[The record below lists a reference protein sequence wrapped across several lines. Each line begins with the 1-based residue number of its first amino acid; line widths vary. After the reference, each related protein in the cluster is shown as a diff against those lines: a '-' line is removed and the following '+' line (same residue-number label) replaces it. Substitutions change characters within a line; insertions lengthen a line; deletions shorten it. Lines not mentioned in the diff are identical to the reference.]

1 MRLRSHD
8 WFLQSGQA
16 GFKARSRMKNQGTPQ
31 QMFDGR
37 PVIGIC
43 NTWSEL
49 TPCNAHL
56 RILAEHV
63 KRGVLEAGGFPLEF
77 PVMSLGE
84 TLMRPTTM
92 LYRNLVSMDVEES
105 IRANPLDG
113 VVLLVGCDKTTP
125 AAVMGACSV
134 DIPTI
139 VVTSGPM
146 LNGKFQ
152 GRDIGAGTDKWRFTD
167 DWRSGNMSSA
177 DYIESETC
185 MSRSDGH
192 CMTMGT
198 ASSIA
203 CVVEALGLMLPGGAA
218 IPAPDARRRRL
229 CHYSGNRIVKMV
241 GEDLKPSDILTRK
254 AFENAIA
261 VNAAIGGST
270 NVVLHLLAIA
280 GRIGVDLQLD
290 DFDRLGADIP
300 LLVNLKPAGEYL
312 MEEFYYAGGLP
323 VVLQNLES
331 VIDLDAITVTGESH
345 AANTEGA
352 VCYDDAVITT
362 IDKPF
367 QERAGIA
374 VLRGNLCPDGAVI
387 KPSAATLSLLRHR
400 GRAIVFNSL
409 EDFHR
414 RIDDPALDVDE
425 DSVLVLQNVG
435 PKGFPGMPEV
445 GNMSLPRKL
454 LERGARDMVRISD
467 GRMSGTAYGA
477 VVLHVA
483 PESAIGGPLALV
495 REGDMIELDAPARRL
510 HLDVSPEELERRRR
524 EWRGPTFDD
533 ARGYTRIFLDHA
545 QGADRGV
552 DLDILVGGSG
562 QAVDAW
568 TDGQAANGQVLGK

>member
-1 MRLRSHD
+1 MSLRSHD

-113 VVLLVGCDKTTP
+113 VVLMVGCDKTTP
-125 AAVMGACSV
+125 AAIMGACSV

-167 DWRSGNMSSA
+167 DWRRGAMSTT
-177 DYIESETC
+177 DYLESETC

-198 ASSIA
+198 ASSMA

-229 CHYSGNRIVKMV
+229 CHYSGNRIVQMAT
-241 GEDLKPSDILTRK
+241 EDLKPSTILTRS
-254 AFENAIA
+254 AFENAII

-270 NVVLHLLAIA
+270 NVILHLLAIA
-280 GRIGVDLQLD
+280 GRIGVDLCLD
-290 DFDRLGADIP
+290 DFDRLGAEIP
-300 LLVNLKPAGEYL
+300 LLVNLKPTGDFL

-323 VVLQNLES
+323 VVINNLKS
-331 VIDLDAITVTGESH
+331 VIDLAAITVTGKSQ
-345 AANTEGA
+345 ADNNEGA
-352 VCYDDAVITT
+352 VCYDDNVITT
-362 IDKPF
+362 MDKPF
-367 QERAGIA
+367 QEQAGIA

-387 KPSAATLSLLRHR
+387 KPSAATPQLMKHR
-400 GRAIVFNSL
+400 GRAIVFSSL
-409 EDFHR
+409 DDFHD

-425 DSVLVLQNVG
+425 NSVMVLQNVG
-435 PKGFPGMPEV
+435 PKGFPGMPEA

-454 LERGARDMVRISD
+454 LDKGISDMARLSD
-467 GRMSGTAYGA
+467 GRMSGTAYGT
-477 VVLHVA
+477 VVLHIA
-483 PESAIGGPLALV
+483 PESAVGGALALV
-495 REGDMIELDAPARRL
+495 QEGDMIELDVPARRL
-510 HLDVSPEELERRRR
+510 HLEVSPEELARRRR
-524 EWRGPTFDD
+524 LWQAPKDREI
-533 ARGYTRIFLDHA
+533 RGYTRVFLDHV
-545 QGADRGV
+545 QQADRGV
-552 DLDILVGGSG
+552 DFDILVGGSG
-562 QAVDAW
+562 HGVDYATDAQAKA
-568 TDGQAANGQVLGK
+568 

>member
-1 MRLRSHD
+1 MPLRSHD
-8 WFLQSGQA
+8 WFLRSGQA
-16 GFKARSRMKNQGTPQ
+16 GFKSRSRMKNQGTPQ
-31 QMFDGR
+31 QMFDGC

-49 TPCNAHL
+49 TPCNANL

-125 AAVMGACSV
+125 AAIMGACSV

-146 LNGKFQ
+146 LNGKFMGQ
-152 GRDIGAGTDKWRFTD
+152 DIGAGTDKFRFTD
-167 DWRSGNMSSA
+167 EWRNGNMSTA

-198 ASSIA
+198 ASSMA

-229 CHYSGNRIVKMV
+229 CHFSGNRIVEMAK
-241 GEDLKPSDILTRK
+241 EDLTPSKILTRA
-254 AFENAIA
+254 AFETAIV

-270 NVVLHLLAIA
+270 NVILHLLAIA
-280 GRIGVDLQLD
+280 GRIGVELCLE
-290 DFDRLGADIP
+290 DFDRLGSQIP
-300 LLVNLKPAGEYL
+300 LLVNLKPSGEFL

-323 VVLQNLES
+323 VVLQNLKR
-331 VIDLDAITVTGESH
+331 VIDLDAITVTRMSH
-345 AANTEGA
+345 AENTNGA
-352 VCYDDAVITT
+352 ACYDETVIATM
-362 IDKPF
+362 DKPF
-367 QERAGIA
+367 QEQAGIA
-374 VLRGNLCPDGAVI
+374 VLKGNLCPDGAVI
-387 KPSAATLSLLRHR
+387 KPSAATPHLMQHR
-400 GRAIVFNSL
+400 GRALVFKSPD
-409 EDFHR
+409 DFKAS
-414 RIDDPALDVDE
+414 IDDPQLDVDK

-454 LERGARDMVRISD
+454 LDQGVRDMVRLSD

-477 VVLHVA
+477 VVLHIA
-483 PESAIGGPLALV
+483 PESAVSGALALV
-495 REGDMIELDAPARRL
+495 EDGDMIELDVPKRKL
-510 HLDVSPEELERRRR
+510 HLDVAPEELERRRKR
-524 EWRGPTFDD
+524 WQSSSAHSG
-533 ARGYTRIFLDHA
+533 RGYTRLFLDHV
-545 QGADRGV
+545 QQADRGV

-562 QAVDAW
+562 QSVVHT
-568 TDGQAANGQVLGK
+568 TDGQAEDA

>member
-1 MRLRSHD
+1 MPLRSHD
-8 WFLQSGQA
+8 WFLKSGQA

-56 RILAEHV
+56 RILAEQV

-139 VVTSGPM
+139 VVTGGPM

-167 DWRSGNMSSA
+167 EWRSGNMSTA

-198 ASSIA
+198 ASSMA

-229 CHYSGNRIVKMV
+229 CHVSGNRIVQMV
-241 GEDLKPSDILTRK
+241 NEDLRLSRILTRT
-254 AFENAIA
+254 AFENAIV

-270 NVVLHLLAIA
+270 NVILHLLAIA
-280 GRIGVDLQLD
+280 GRIGIDLCLD
-290 DFDRLGADIP
+290 DFDRLGSDIP
-300 LLVNLKPAGEYL
+300 LLVNLKPAGDFL

-323 VVLQNLES
+323 VVLRNLAR
-331 VIDLDAITVTGESH
+331 VIDLDAITVTGQSH
-345 AANTEGA
+345 AENTDGA
-352 VCYDDAVITT
+352 TCYDDKVIA
-362 IDKPF
+362 DLDQPF
-367 QERAGIA
+367 QHQAGIA
-374 VLRGNLCPDGAVI
+374 VLRGNLCPNGAVI
-387 KPSAATLSLLRHR
+387 KPSAATPRLLRHR
-400 GRAIVFNSL
+400 GPAVVFASVA
-409 EDFHR
+409 DFHN

-454 LERGARDMVRISD
+454 LDRGVRDIVRLSD

-477 VVLHVA
+477 VVLHIA
-483 PESAIGGPLALV
+483 PESAVGGALALV
-495 REGDMIELDAPARRL
+495 QDGDMIELDVAQRRL
-510 HLDVSPEELERRRR
+510 HLDITPDELERRRAA
-524 EWRGPTFDD
+524 WQPSISHDT
-533 ARGYTRIFLDHA
+533 RGYTRLFLDNV

-552 DLDILVGGSG
+552 DFDILVGGSG
-562 QAVDAW
+562 PGIAYATDAQAQDP
-568 TDGQAANGQVLGK
+568 

>member
-1 MRLRSHD
+1 MPLRSHD
-8 WFLQSGQA
+8 WFLRDGQA
-16 GFKARSRMKNQGTPQ
+16 GFKSRSRMKNQGTPQ

-92 LYRNLVSMDVEES
+92 LYRNLASMDVEES

-125 AAVMGACSV
+125 SAIMGACSV

-152 GRDIGAGTDKWRFTD
+152 GRDIGAGTDKWRFND
-167 DWRSGNMSSA
+167 DWRTGKMTTA
-177 DYIESETC
+177 DFIESETC

-198 ASSIA
+198 ASSMA

-218 IPAPDARRRRL
+218 IPAPDSRRRRL
-229 CHYSGNRIVKMV
+229 CHFSGNRIVAM
-241 GEDLKPSDILTRK
+241 
-254 AFENAIA
+254 
-261 VNAAIGGST
+261 
-270 NVVLHLLAIA
+270 
-280 GRIGVDLQLD
+280 
-290 DFDRLGADIP
+290 
-300 LLVNLKPAGEYL
+300 
-312 MEEFYYAGGLP
+312 
-323 VVLQNLES
+323 
-331 VIDLDAITVTGESH
+331 DAITVTGESH
-345 AANTEGA
+345 AENTADA
-352 VCYDDAVITT
+352 VCYDETVIAGL
-362 IDKPF
+362 DKPL
-367 QERAGIA
+367 QQNAGIA

-387 KPSAATLSLLRHR
+387 KPSAATPRLMTHR
-400 GRAIVFNSL
+400 GRAVVFSSL
-409 EDFHR
+409 DDFHA
-414 RIDDPALDVDE
+414 RIDDPDLDVDE
-425 DSVLVLQNVG
+425 SSVLVMQNVG

-454 LERGARDMVRISD
+454 LDQGVDDMVRISD
-467 GRMSGTAYGA
+467 GRMSGTAYGT
-477 VVLHVA
+477 VVLHVT
-483 PESAIGGPLALV
+483 PESYVGGTLALV
-495 REGDMIELDAPARRL
+495 QDGDMIELNVGERRL
-510 HLDVSPEELERRRR
+510 QLDVPEEELERRRA
-524 EWRGPTFDD
+524 EWRAP
-533 ARGYTRIFLDHA
+533 APHSQRGYVRLFSDHV
-545 QGADRGV
+545 QQADKGV
-552 DLDILVGGSG
+552 DFDILLGGSG
-562 QAVDAW
+562 HSVVHNAEAQAE
-568 TDGQAANGQVLGK
+568 GL

>member
-1 MRLRSHD
+1 MPLRSHD
-8 WFLQSGQA
+8 WFLRSGQA

-56 RILAEHV
+56 RIFAEQV

-125 AAVMGACSV
+125 AAIMGACSV

-152 GRDIGAGTDKWRFTD
+152 GRDIGAGTDKWRFSD
-167 DWRSGNMSSA
+167 DLRSGNMSTA
-177 DYIESETC
+177 DYLESETC

-198 ASSIA
+198 ASSMA

-229 CHYSGNRIVKMV
+229 CHYSGNRIVEMV
-241 GEDLKPSDILTRK
+241 KEDLKPSTILTRT
-254 AFENAIA
+254 AFENAIV

-270 NVVLHLLAIA
+270 NVILHLLAIA
-280 GRIGVDLQLD
+280 GRIGVELELD
-290 DFDRLGADIP
+290 DFDRLGADVP
-300 LLVNLKPAGEYL
+300 LLVNLKPSGEFL

-323 VVLQNLES
+323 VVINNLKAL
-331 VIDLDAITVTGESH
+331 IDLDAITVTGKSQAE
-345 AANTEGA
+345 NTEGA
-352 VCYDDAVITT
+352 VCYDDKVIATLEE
-362 IDKPF
+362 PF

-374 VLRGNLCPDGAVI
+374 VLKGNLCPDGAVI
-387 KPSAATLSLLRHR
+387 KPAAATQALLQHR
-400 GRAIVFNSL
+400 GRALVFSSL
-409 EDFHR
+409 DDFHA

-425 DSVLVLQNVG
+425 NCVLVLQNVG

-454 LERGARDMVRISD
+454 LDKGVRDMVRLSD

-477 VVLHVA
+477 VVLHIA
-483 PESAIGGPLALV
+483 PESAVGGALALV
-495 REGDMIELDAPARRL
+495 RNGDMIELDVPARRL
-510 HLDVSPEELERRRR
+510 HLDVTPEELERRQA
-524 EWRGPTFDD
+524 EWQPVTSQTE
-533 ARGYTRIFLDHA
+533 RGYTRLFLDHV
-545 QGADRGV
+545 QQADRGV

-562 QAVDAW
+562 QGVRYATDAQAVD
-568 TDGQAANGQVLGK
+568 G

>member
-1 MRLRSHD
+1 MPLRSHD
-8 WFLQSGQA
+8 WFLRGGQA
-16 GFKARSRMKNQGTPQ
+16 GYKARSRMKNQGAPQ
-31 QMFDGR
+31 QLFDGR

-92 LYRNLVSMDVEES
+92 LYRNLASMDVEES

-125 AAVMGACSV
+125 AAIMGACSV

-139 VVTSGPM
+139 VVTGGPM

-167 DWRSGNMSSA
+167 EWRTGAMSTA

-198 ASSIA
+198 ASSMA
-203 CVVEALGLMLPGGAA
+203 CVVEALGLTLPGGAA
-218 IPAPDARRRRL
+218 IPAPDSRRRRL
-229 CHYSGNRIVKMV
+229 CHLSGNRIVDMAKA
-241 GEDLKPSDILTRK
+241 DLRPSHILTRA
-254 AFENAIA
+254 AFENAII

-270 NVVLHLLAIA
+270 NVILHLLAIA
-280 GRIGVDLQLD
+280 GRIGVDLSLD
-290 DFDRLGADIP
+290 DFDKLGADVP
-300 LLVNLKPAGEYL
+300 LLVNLKPAGDFL

-323 VVLQNLES
+323 VVLQNLKTQL
-331 VIDLDAITVTGESH
+331 DLSAITVTGQSQD
-345 AANTEGA
+345 ANTADA
-352 VCYDDAVITT
+352 VCYDESVIATPAA
-362 IDKPF
+362 PF
-367 QERAGIA
+367 QQKAGIA

-387 KPSAATLSLLRHR
+387 KPSAATPMLMRHR
-400 GRAIVFNSL
+400 GRAVVFTSL
-409 EDFHR
+409 DDFHD
-414 RIDDPALDVDE
+414 RIDDSDLDVQA

-454 LERGARDMVRISD
+454 LDAGVSDMLRISD

-483 PESAIGGPLALV
+483 PEAASGGALALV
-495 REGDMIELDAPARRL
+495 RDGDMIELDVPARRL
-510 HLDVSPEELERRRR
+510 QLHVPEAELQRRRA
-524 EWRGPTFDD
+524 EWQPPDT
-533 ARGYTRIFLDHA
+533 ASHRGYTRLYIDHV
-545 QGADRGV
+545 QGAESGV

-562 QAVDAW
+562 HGVPRQAEAMA
-568 TDGQAANGQVLGK
+568 GQ

>member
-1 MRLRSHD
+1 MPLRSHD
-8 WFLQSGQA
+8 WFLKTGQA

-56 RILAEHV
+56 RILAEQV
-63 KRGVLEAGGFPLEF
+63 KRGVFEAGGFPLEF

-125 AAVMGACSV
+125 AAIMGACSV

-139 VVTSGPM
+139 VVTGGPM

-167 DWRSGNMSSA
+167 EWRSGNMSTA

-198 ASSIA
+198 ASSMA

-229 CHYSGNRIVKMV
+229 SHLSGNRIVDMV
-241 GEDLKPSDILTRK
+241 REDLTLSKVLTRA
-254 AFENAIA
+254 AFENAII

-270 NVVLHLLAIA
+270 NVILHLLAIA
-280 GRIGVDLQLD
+280 GRIGIDLCLD

-300 LLVNLKPAGEYL
+300 LLVNLKPAGEFL

-323 VVLQNLES
+323 VVLRNLAG
-331 VIDLDAITVTGESH
+331 VIDLDALTVTGCSH
-345 AANTEGA
+345 AENTAGA
-352 VCYDDAVITT
+352 TCYDEKVIAGM
-362 IDKPF
+362 DQPF
-367 QERAGIA
+367 QQQAGIA

-387 KPSAATLSLLRHR
+387 KPSAATPQLLQHR
-400 GRAIVFNSL
+400 GRAVVFSSL
-409 EDFHR
+409 ADFHS
-414 RIDDPALDVDE
+414 RIDDPDLDVDE
-425 DSVLVLQNVG
+425 NSVLVLQNVG
-435 PKGFPGMPEV
+435 PVGFPGMPEV

-454 LERGARDMVRISD
+454 LDKGVRDMVRLSD

-477 VVLHVA
+477 VVLHIA
-483 PESAIGGPLALV
+483 PESALGGPLALV
-495 REGDMIELDAPARRL
+495 RDGDMIELDVPQRRL
-510 HLDVSPEELERRRR
+510 HLDVAPEELERRKAAWQAPARQ
-524 EWRGPTFDD
+524 ET
-533 ARGYTRIFLDHA
+533 RGYPRLFLDHA
-545 QGADRGV
+545 QQAHRGV
-552 DLDILVGGSG
+552 DFDILVGGSG
-562 QAVDAW
+562 QGAAYATDA
-568 TDGQAANGQVLGK
+568 QAHLPQKP

>member
-1 MRLRSHD
+1 MRSHD
-8 WFLQSGQA
+8 WFLRQGQA

-105 IRANPLDG
+105 IRANPLDA

-125 AAVMGACSV
+125 AAIMGACSV
-134 DIPTI
+134 DIPCI

-167 DWRSGNMSSA
+167 DWRSGQMSTA

-198 ASSIA
+198 ASSMA

-229 CHYSGNRIVKMV
+229 CHFSGNRIVQMAR
-241 GEDLKPSDILTRK
+241 ENLRPSRILTRA
-254 AFENAIA
+254 AFENAII

-270 NVVLHLLAIA
+270 NCVLHLLAIA
-280 GRIGVDLQLD
+280 ARIGVGLALD
-290 DFDRLGADIP
+290 DFDKLGADVP
-300 LLVNLKPAGEYL
+300 LLVNLKPAGEFL

-323 VVLQNLES
+323 VVMQHLR
-331 VIDLDAITVTGESH
+331 DRLDMGALTVTGESH
-345 AANTEGA
+345 AHNTAGA
-352 VCYDDAVITT
+352 TCYDDSVIAELAA
-362 IDKPF
+362 PF
-367 QERAGIA
+367 QESAGIA
-374 VLRGNLCPDGAVI
+374 VLRGNLAPSGAVI
-387 KPSAATLSLLRHR
+387 KPSAATPALLQHC
-400 GRAIVFNSL
+400 GRAVVFHSL
-409 EDFHR
+409 ADFHA
-414 RIDDPALDVDE
+414 RIDDPSLDVDE
-425 DSVLVLQNVG
+425 NCVLVLQNVG
-435 PKGFPGMPEV
+435 PVGFPGMPEV
-445 GNMSLPRKL
+445 GNMSLPQKL
-454 LERGARDMVRISD
+454 LERGVRDMLRLSD

-477 VVLHVA
+477 VVLHIA
-483 PESAIGGPLALV
+483 PESAVGGPLALV
-495 REGDMIELDAPARRL
+495 QEGDMIELDVPARRL
-510 HLDVSPEELERRRR
+510 HLHVSEAELAQRRAAWQAPRPSA
-524 EWRGPTFDD
+524 E
-533 ARGYTRIFLDHA
+533 RGYTRIFLEHV
-545 QGADRGV
+545 QQADRGV
-552 DLDILVGGSG
+552 DFDVLVGASGAEVVKTSDAQAGS
-562 QAVDAW
+562 
-568 TDGQAANGQVLGK
+568 

>member
-1 MRLRSHD
+1 MPLRSHD
-8 WFLQSGQA
+8 WFLRTGQA

-125 AAVMGACSV
+125 AAIMGACSV

-167 DWRSGNMSSA
+167 DWRSGQMSAA

-198 ASSIA
+198 ASSMA

-229 CHYSGNRIVKMV
+229 CHFSGNRIARMV
-241 GEDLKPSDILTRK
+241 EEDLKPSTILTRQ
-254 AFENAIA
+254 AFENAIV

-270 NVVLHLLAIA
+270 NVILHLLAIA
-280 GRIGVDLQLD
+280 GRVGLDLRLD

-300 LLVNLKPAGEYL
+300 LLVNLKPAGDFL

-323 VVLQNLES
+323 VVMRNLKG
-331 VIDLDAITVTGESH
+331 VIDLDAITVTGKNHDE
-345 AANTEGA
+345 NTEGA
-352 VCYDDAVITT
+352 ACYDDNVITT
-362 IDKPF
+362 LDNPYQK
-367 QERAGIA
+367 QAGIA

-387 KPSAATLSLLRHR
+387 KPSAATPRLMQHR
-400 GRAIVFNSL
+400 GRALVFSSL
-409 EDFHR
+409 DDFHR
-414 RIDDPALDVDE
+414 RIDSPELDVDE
-425 DSVLVLQNVG
+425 HCVLVLQNVG

-445 GNMSLPRKL
+445 GNMSLPRAL
-454 LERGARDMVRISD
+454 LDKGIRDMVRLSD
-467 GRMSGTAYGA
+467 GRMSGTAYGT
-477 VVLHVA
+477 VVLHIA
-483 PESAIGGPLALV
+483 PESAVGGALALV
-495 REGDMIELDAPARRL
+495 KDGDMIELDVPARRL
-510 HLDVSPEELERRRR
+510 RLDVAPEELQRRRQQ
-524 EWRGPTFDD
+524 WQAPSLSD
-533 ARGYTRIFLDHA
+533 ARGYTRIFLDHV

-552 DLDILVGGSG
+552 DFDILLGGSG
-562 QAVDAW
+562 SGVEYATDA
-568 TDGQAANGQVLGK
+568 QAAD

>member
-1 MRLRSHD
+1 MPLRSHD
-8 WFLQSGQA
+8 WFLRDGQA
-16 GFKARSRMKNQGTPQ
+16 GFKSRSRMKNQGTPQ

-49 TPCNAHL
+49 TPCNANL
-56 RILAEHV
+56 RILSEHV

-92 LYRNLVSMDVEES
+92 LYRNLASMDVEES

-125 AAVMGACSV
+125 AAIMGACSV
-134 DIPTI
+134 DVPTI

-152 GRDIGAGTDKWRFTD
+152 GRNIGAGTDKWRFTD
-167 DWRSGNMSSA
+167 DWRTGKMSAA

-198 ASSIA
+198 ASSMA

-229 CHYSGNRIVKMV
+229 CHFSGNRIVEMAK
-241 GEDLKPSDILTRK
+241 EELRLSKILTRD
-254 AFENAIA
+254 AFENAIKINA
-261 VNAAIGGST
+261 VIGGST
-270 NVVLHLLAIA
+270 NVILHLLAIA
-280 GRIGVDLQLD
+280 GRIGVDLCLD
-290 DFDRLGADIP
+290 DFDELGSQLP
-300 LLVNLKPAGEYL
+300 LLVNLKPAGDFL

-323 VVLQNLES
+323 AVMQNAATLLAM
-331 VIDLDAITVTGESH
+331 DTITVTGESH
-345 AANTEGA
+345 ARNTAGA
-352 VCYDDAVITT
+352 ICFDETVISGLDA
-362 IDKPF
+362 PF
-367 QERAGIA
+367 QREAGIA

-387 KPSAATLSLLRHR
+387 KPSAATPQLLRHR
-400 GRAIVFNSL
+400 GRAVVFKSL
-409 EDFHR
+409 DDFHA
-414 RIDDPALDVDE
+414 RIDDPDLDVDE
-425 DSVLVLQNVG
+425 DCVLVMRNVG

-454 LERGARDMVRISD
+454 LDKGVSDMLRISD
-467 GRMSGTAYGA
+467 GRMSGTAYGT

-483 PESAIGGPLALV
+483 PESAVGGALALV
-495 REGDMIELDAPARRL
+495 RDGDMIELDVAQRRL
-510 HLDVSPEELERRRR
+510 HLDVSEDELEVRRAQ
-524 EWRGPTFDD
+524 WQPS
-533 ARGYTRIFLDHA
+533 AAHSPRGYTRLFTDHV
-545 QGADRGV
+545 QQADLGV
-552 DLDILVGGSG
+552 DFDILSGGSG
-562 QAVDAW
+562 HEVMHNTEAQAE
-568 TDGQAANGQVLGK
+568 GKAGAI

>member
-1 MRLRSHD
+1 MRSHD
-8 WFLQSGQA
+8 WFLRDGQA
-16 GFKARSRMKNQGTPQ
+16 GFKARSRMKNQGSPQ

-105 IRANPLDG
+105 IRANPLDA

-125 AAVMGACSV
+125 AAIMGACSV
-134 DIPTI
+134 DIPSI

-167 DWRSGNMSSA
+167 DWRSGQMSTA

-198 ASSIA
+198 ASSMA

-229 CHYSGNRIVKMV
+229 CHFSGNRIVQMAR
-241 GEDLKPSDILTRK
+241 EDLKLSRLLTRA
-254 AFENAIA
+254 AFENAII

-270 NVVLHLLAIA
+270 NCVLHLLAIA
-280 GRIGVDLQLD
+280 GRIGVELTLD
-290 DFDRLGADIP
+290 DFDKLGADVP
-300 LLVNLKPAGEYL
+300 LLVNLKPAGEFL

-323 VVLQNLES
+323 VVMQHLRE
-331 VIDLDAITVTGESH
+331 VLDMDALTVTGESH
-345 AANTEGA
+345 AHNTAEA
-352 VCYDDAVITT
+352 VCYDDSVIARL
-362 IDKPF
+362 DAPF
-367 QERAGIA
+367 QEGAGIV
-374 VLRGNLCPDGAVI
+374 VLRGNLAPDGAVI
-387 KPSAATLSLLRHR
+387 KPSAASPALMQHC
-400 GRAIVFNSL
+400 GRAVVFHSL
-409 EDFHR
+409 EDFHA
-414 RIDDPALDVDE
+414 RIDCPTLDVDE
-425 DSVLVLQNVG
+425 DCVLVLQHVG
-435 PKGFPGMPEV
+435 PVGFPGMPEV
-445 GNMSLPRKL
+445 GNMSLPQKL
-454 LERGARDMVRISD
+454 LERGVRDMLRLSD

-477 VVLHVA
+477 VVLHIA
-483 PESAIGGPLALV
+483 PESAVGGPLALV
-495 REGDMIELDAPARRL
+495 QEGDMIELNVPERRL
-510 HLDVSPEELERRRR
+510 HLHISDDELAMRRAAWQAPPPSA
-524 EWRGPTFDD
+524 E
-533 ARGYTRIFLDHA
+533 RGYTRIFLENV
-545 QGADRGV
+545 QQADRGV
-552 DLDILVGGSG
+552 DFDVLVGGSG
-562 QAVDAW
+562 GAVVKTSDAQA
-568 TDGQAANGQVLGK
+568 GS

>member
-1 MRLRSHD
+1 MPLRSHD
-8 WFLQSGQA
+8 WFLRDGQA
-16 GFKARSRMKNQGTPQ
+16 GFKSRSRMKNQGTPQ

-49 TPCNAHL
+49 TPCNANL
-56 RILAEHV
+56 RILSEHV

-84 TLMRPTTM
+84 PLMRPTTM
-92 LYRNLVSMDVEES
+92 LYRNLASMDVEES
-105 IRANPLDG
+105 IRANPLDA

-125 AAVMGACSV
+125 AAIMGACSV
-134 DIPTI
+134 DVPTI

-167 DWRSGNMSSA
+167 DWRTGKMSAA

-198 ASSIA
+198 ASSMA

-229 CHYSGNRIVKMV
+229 CHFSGNRIVAMAKE
-241 GEDLKPSDILTRK
+241 GLRLSKILTRD
-254 AFENAIA
+254 AFENAIKI
-261 VNAAIGGST
+261 NAAIGGST
-270 NVVLHLLAIA
+270 NVILHLLAIA
-280 GRIGVDLQLD
+280 GRIGVDLSLE
-290 DFDRLGADIP
+290 DFDELGSQMP
-300 LLVNLKPAGEYL
+300 LLVNLKPSGDFL

-323 VVLQNLES
+323 VVMQNAAKL
-331 VIDLDAITVTGESH
+331 LAMDALTVTGESH
-345 AANTEGA
+345 ARNTAGA
-352 VCYDDAVITT
+352 VCFDETVIAGLDA
-362 IDKPF
+362 PF
-367 QERAGIA
+367 QQAAGIA

-387 KPSAATLSLLRHR
+387 KPSAATPQLMRHR
-400 GRAIVFNSL
+400 GRAVVFKSL
-409 EDFHR
+409 DDFHA
-414 RIDDPALDVDE
+414 RIDDPDLDVDE
-425 DSVLVLQNVG
+425 NSVLVMQNVG

-454 LERGARDMVRISD
+454 LDKGVSDMLRISD
-467 GRMSGTAYGA
+467 GRMSGTAYGT

-483 PESAIGGPLALV
+483 PESAVGGALALA
-495 REGDMIELDAPARRL
+495 RDGDMIELDVAQRRL
-510 HLDVSPEELERRRR
+510 HLDISEAELERRRAQWQPS
-524 EWRGPTFDD
+524 EAHSP
-533 ARGYTRIFLDHA
+533 RGYTRLFTDHVQQA
-545 QGADRGV
+545 HLGV
-552 DLDILVGGSG
+552 DFDILAGGSG
-562 QAVDAW
+562 HEVIHNAEAQAE
-568 TDGQAANGQVLGK
+568 GKAEAT

>member
-1 MRLRSHD
+1 MPLRSHD
-8 WFLQSGQA
+8 WFLRDGQA
-16 GFKARSRMKNQGTPQ
+16 GFKSRSRMKNQGTPQ

-92 LYRNLVSMDVEES
+92 LYRNLASMDVEES

-125 AAVMGACSV
+125 SAIMGACSV

-139 VVTSGPM
+139 VVTGGPM

-152 GRDIGAGTDKWRFTD
+152 GRDIGAGTDKWRFND
-167 DWRSGNMSSA
+167 DWRTGKMSTA
-177 DYIESETC
+177 DFIESETC

-198 ASSIA
+198 ASSMA

-218 IPAPDARRRRL
+218 IPAPDSRRRRL
-229 CHYSGNRIVKMV
+229 CHYSGNRIVAMAK
-241 GEDLKPSDILTRK
+241 EQLTPSKILTRA
-254 AFENAIA
+254 AFENAII

-270 NVVLHLLAIA
+270 NVILHLLAIA
-280 GRIGVDLQLD
+280 GRIGVELCLD
-290 DFDRLGADIP
+290 DFDRLGSDVP

-323 VVLQNLES
+323 VVLQNLS
-331 VIDLDAITVTGESH
+331 QLLVMDAITVTGESH
-345 AANTEGA
+345 AENTADA
-352 VCYDDAVITT
+352 VCYDDSVIATLG
-362 IDKPF
+362 KPL
-367 QERAGIA
+367 QENAGIA

-387 KPSAATLSLLRHR
+387 KPSAATPRLMTHR
-400 GRAIVFNSL
+400 GRAIVFSSL
-409 EDFHR
+409 DDFHA
-414 RIDDPALDVDE
+414 RIDDPDLDVDKS
-425 DSVLVLQNVG
+425 SVLVMQNVG

-454 LERGARDMVRISD
+454 LDQGVDDMVRISD
-467 GRMSGTAYGA
+467 GRMSGTAYGT
-477 VVLHVA
+477 VVLHVT
-483 PESAIGGPLALV
+483 PESYVGGTLALV
-495 REGDMIELDAPARRL
+495 QDGDMIELNVGERRL
-510 HLDVSPEELERRRR
+510 QLDVPETELERRRA
-524 EWRGPTFDD
+524 EWRAP
-533 ARGYTRIFLDHA
+533 APHSQRGYVRLFSDHV
-545 QGADRGV
+545 QQADKGV
-552 DLDILVGGSG
+552 DFDILLGGSG
-562 QAVDAW
+562 HSVVHNAEAQAE
-568 TDGQAANGQVLGK
+568 GP

>member
-1 MRLRSHD
+1 MPLRSHG
-8 WFLQSGQA
+8 WFLRSGQA

-31 QMFDGR
+31 ELFDGR

-43 NTWSEL
+43 NTWSDL

-63 KRGVLEAGGFPLEF
+63 KRGVLAAGGFPLEF

-125 AAVMGACSV
+125 AAIMGACSV

-139 VVTSGPM
+139 VVTGGPM

-152 GRDIGAGTDKWRFTD
+152 GRDIGAGTDKFRFTQE
-167 DWRSGNMSSA
+167 WRSGVMSAA
-177 DYIESETC
+177 DYIEAETC

-198 ASSIA
+198 ASSMA

-229 CHYSGNRIVKMV
+229 CHYSGSRIVQMARE
-241 GEDLKPSDILTRK
+241 GLNPSKILTRA
-254 AFENAIA
+254 AFENAIV

-280 GRIGVDLQLD
+280 GRVGVGLCLD
-290 DFDRLGADIP
+290 DFDRLGASVP
-300 LLVNLKPAGEYL
+300 LLVNLKPAGDYL

-323 VVLQNLES
+323 VVLQNLRELLA
-331 VIDLDAITVTGESH
+331 LDALTVTGKSQAE
-345 AANTEGA
+345 NTADA
-352 VCYDDAVITT
+352 VCYDDNVIAAL
-362 IDKPF
+362 DAPF
-367 QERAGIA
+367 QENAGIA

-387 KPSAATLSLLRHR
+387 KPSAATPHLLRHR
-400 GRAIVFNSL
+400 GRAVVFNSL
-409 EDFHR
+409 EDFHA
-414 RIDDPALDVDE
+414 RIDDAALDVQE

-445 GNMSLPRKL
+445 GNMSLPQKL
-454 LERGARDMVRISD
+454 LERGLRDMVRLSD
-467 GRMSGTAYGA
+467 GRMSGTAYGT
-477 VVLHVA
+477 VVLHIA

-495 REGDMIELDAPARRL
+495 QTGDMIELDVPARRL
-510 HLDVSPEELERRRR
+510 RLDVTPQELAARRGR
-524 EWRGPTFDD
+524 WLSAADAG
-533 ARGYTRIFLDHA
+533 ARGYTRLFLDHV
-545 QGADRGV
+545 QQADRGV
-552 DLDILVGGSG
+552 DFDILVGGSG
-562 QAVDAW
+562 QGVVPTTDA
-568 TDGQAANGQVLGK
+568 QAAGG

>member
-1 MRLRSHD
+1 MPLRSHD
-8 WFLQSGQA
+8 WFLRDGQA
-16 GFKARSRMKNQGTPQ
+16 GFKSRSRMKNQGTPQ

-92 LYRNLVSMDVEES
+92 LYRNLASMDVEES

-125 AAVMGACSV
+125 SAIMGACSV

-152 GRDIGAGTDKWRFTD
+152 GRDIGAGTDKWRFND
-167 DWRSGNMSSA
+167 DWRTGKMSTA
-177 DYIESETC
+177 DFIESETC

-198 ASSIA
+198 ASSMA

-218 IPAPDARRRRL
+218 IPAPDSRRRRL
-229 CHYSGNRIVKMV
+229 CHFSGNRIVAMAK
-241 GEDLKPSDILTRK
+241 EQLTLSKILTRA
-254 AFENAIA
+254 AFENAII

-270 NVVLHLLAIA
+270 NVILHLLAIA
-280 GRIGVDLQLD
+280 GRIGVELGLD
-290 DFDRLGADIP
+290 DFDRLGSEIP

-323 VVLQNLES
+323 VVLQNLS
-331 VIDLDAITVTGESH
+331 QLLAMDAITVTGESH
-345 AANTEGA
+345 AENTADA
-352 VCYDDAVITT
+352 VCYDDSVIARLG
-362 IDKPF
+362 KPL
-367 QERAGIA
+367 QQNAGIA

-387 KPSAATLSLLRHR
+387 KPSAATPRLMTHR
-400 GRAIVFNSL
+400 GRAVVFSSL
-409 EDFHR
+409 DDFHA
-414 RIDDPALDVDE
+414 RINDPDLDVDE
-425 DSVLVLQNVG
+425 SSVLVMQNVG

-454 LERGARDMVRISD
+454 LDQGVDDMVRISD
-467 GRMSGTAYGA
+467 GRMSGTAYGT
-477 VVLHVA
+477 VVLHVT
-483 PESAIGGPLALV
+483 PESYVGGALAFV
-495 REGDMIELDAPARRL
+495 QDGDMIELNVGERRL
-510 HLDVSPEELERRRR
+510 QLDVPVTELERRRA
-524 EWRGPTFDD
+524 EWRAP
-533 ARGYTRIFLDHA
+533 APHSQRGYVRLFSDHV
-545 QGADRGV
+545 QQADKGV
-552 DLDILVGGSG
+552 DFDILLGGSG
-562 QAVDAW
+562 HSVVHNAEAQAE
-568 TDGQAANGQVLGK
+568 GP